1 MGHAAPPTW
10 ARPEL
15 KVWLQPRPEGAAPV
29 LPWPSLPPVPP
40 SRGLV
45 LHGALL
51 WEGLCKQQA
60 WRPARAVVPLPS
72 GSSSDRLPQWRG
84 RLAQG
89 ATGLPRFCWLA
100 RLPWPLLLPL
110 PLPLPA
116 SAFASASCLLA
127 ACSFAHCGG
136 GAGAVFGG
144 GPFAAVGAPVTGGG
158 LTAGGGNGTD
168 GSGGG
173 AGGAGE
179 DAAAMGTEGGTG
191 SVDGA
196 GGAGEVRTRLGAL
209 GAAPSLGCRGLLDRA
224 GLNGLASMT
233 SPALKAPT
241 PSQNPPSRVTA
252 AWRRKL
258 GPGPAYAL
266 PIDPYCGIGSG
277 W

>member
-1 MGHAAPPTW
+1 M
-10 ARPEL
+10 
-15 KVWLQPRPEGAAPV
+15 

-40 SRGLV
+40 SRGLD

-51 WEGLCKQQA
+51 WEELCKEQA

-72 GSSSDRLPQWRG
+72 GFSIDRLPQCRG

-89 ATGLPRFCWLA
+89 ATGLLRFRWLA

-110 PLPLPA
+110 PLPLPVPLPLPLPP
-116 SAFASASCLLA
+116 AFLLLA
-127 ACSFAHCGG
+127 PSPTV
-136 GAGAVFGG
+136 AVELARSLD

-168 GSGGG
+168 GGGG
-173 AGGAGE
+173 GTGGAGE

-196 GGAGEVRTRLGAL
+196 GGAGAVRTRLGAL

-241 PSQNPPSRVTA
+241 PSRKPSSVRSPGLSETTGADAKSSDGGLA
-252 AWRRKL
+252 A
-258 GPGPAYAL
+258 
-266 PIDPYCGIGSG
+266 
-277 W
+277 